1 MVSGQWSEYATHTM
15 YFNTDLSIRTNKF
28 IGIWISG
35 LQKFDYLDDTM
46 KVLGLILG
54 TDVVFDKFAYTKASI
69 CMWTVYR
76 LMNLI
81 FPK

>member
-1 MVSGQWSEYATHTM
+1 
-15 YFNTDLSIRTNKF
+15 
-28 IGIWISG
+28 
-35 LQKFDYLDDTM
+35 M